1 MKPLKAIVLA
11 LLCLPIIAHAK
22 THGDEKDEILKVIS
36 QYLRVT
42 DYKDSSAI
50 AKSFHPS
57 AKLMSVTA
65 TGELKEMT
73 QAEWWARL
81 SKISNPAVRKS
92 KVTILDISGITASVK
107 VEFETSTD
115 IITLLKFDN
124 DWKIINKTLS
134 VAL

>member
-1 MKPLKAIVLA
+1 MKVFKLIFLA
-11 LLCLPIIAHAK
+11 FFCLPIIAEAQ
-22 THGDEKDEILKVIS
+22 TPNEEKQNILKVIS

-50 AKSFHPS
+50 SKSFHPN

-73 QAEWWARL
+73 QTEWWARL
-81 SKISNPAVRKS
+81 SRISNPVVRKS
-92 KVTILDISGITASVK
+92 KVTVLDISGITASVR
-107 VEFETSTD
+107 VELETSTD
-115 IITLLKFDN
+115 IITLLKFDTG
-124 DWKIINKTLS
+124 WRIVNKTLS

>member
-1 MKPLKAIVLA
+1 MKLLPFLA
-11 LLCLPIIAHAK
+11 MLCLPIFANAQMQ
-22 THGDEKDEILKVIS
+22 DEKEAILKIID

-50 AKSFHPS
+50 SKSFHPN
-57 AKLMSVTA
+57 AKLMSVTK
-65 TGELKEMT
+65 TGELQEMT
-73 QAEWWARL
+73 QAQWWARL
-81 SKISNPAVRKS
+81 SRITNPVVRKS
-92 KVTILDISGITASVK
+92 KVTVLDISGITASVK

-124 DWKIINKTLS
+124 GWRIVNKTLS